1 MASAMKDISRF
12 QGLDGSIHLGEERSV
27 LVQHSDLL
35 PNLLLLQRRPP
46 KMLMLCGGFISKKGS
61 VLQL

>member
-12 QGLDGSIHLGEERSV
+12 QGLDGSIHLGEGRSV
-27 LVQHSDLL
+27 LAQHSDLL

-46 KMLMLCGGFISKKGS
+46 KKLKLCGGFISKKGS